1 MYKLFD
7 WSSVKSAFGGP
18 SWWKLQTLWNW
29 FLSPTLLS
37 LCEFTLLVSIK
48 GLSLPHSFLSK
59 HFIFWKCLFFFLHQ
73 ETMQFDHIWRQW
85 CRRKMTSSMTGLEA
99 TELHF
104 TMLLCKYMRASEYL
118 PIKLQQGRC
127 MPCTVGLLSSLM
139 WPLFSRM
146 ILFNPFFC
154 LVYVTARS
162 F

>member
-59 HFIFWKCLFFFLHQ
+59 HFIFWKCLFFFFCIRRPCSLTTSEGNGAAEKWLPPWQ
-73 ETMQFDHIWRQW
+73 AWRPLSCISQCYFVNIWGQVN
-85 CRRKMTSSMTGLEA
+85 TYQSSCSREDAWHVLLGFWLTWFGLFLVEWSF
-99 TELHF
+99 L
-104 TMLLCKYMRASEYL
+104 
-118 PIKLQQGRC
+118 
-127 MPCTVGLLSSLM
+127 
-139 WPLFSRM
+139 
-146 ILFNPFFC
+146 ILF
-154 LVYVTARS
+154 YV
-162 F
+162 